1 MKISLLALAIVL
13 LAGCDIDKNKT
24 INENNLIKLTSICN
38 KNDGFKE
45 AQRVQITLI
54 DDWEWRVT
62 CKDGCYRDWETD
74 RKSTR
79 LNSSHSG
86 ESRMPSSA

>member
-1 MKISLLALAIVL
+1 MKISLLALAIGL

-62 CKDGCYRDWETD
+62 CKDGARFVFD
-74 RKSTR
+74 
-79 LNSSHSG
+79 G
-86 ESRMPSSA
+86 I

>member
-1 MKISLLALAIVL
+1 MKISLLALAIV

-62 CKDGCYRDWETD
+62 CKDGARFVLD
-74 RKSTR
+74 
-79 LNSSHSG
+79 G
-86 ESRMPSSA
+86 V

>member
-1 MKISLLALAIVL
+1 MKISLLALAIV

-45 AQRVQITLI
+45 AQRVQLI
-54 DDWEWRVT
+54 
-62 CKDGCYRDWETD
+62 
-74 RKSTR
+74 S
-79 LNSSHSG
+79 
-86 ESRMPSSA
+86 